1 MIYVS
6 KEAANAVITKLVNDT
21 LEMAEEL
28 ETEKSNWKIW
38 FERSMKA
45 KECVR
50 KLKEWADE
58 YTVHELPQEL
68 YGEVMEVLGNDVV

>member
-50 KLKEWADE
+50 KLKEQIDDW
-58 YTVHELPQEL
+58 VLELPDEL

>member
-45 KECVR
+45 KECVI
-50 KLKEWADE
+50 KLKEQIDDW
-58 YTVHELPQEL
+58 VLELTDEL
-68 YGEVMEVLGNDVV
+68 YGEVMEVLGTDVV

>member
-6 KEAANAVITKLVNDT
+6 REAANAVITKLVNDS

-50 KLKEWADE
+50 KLKEQIDDW
-58 YTVHELPQEL
+58 VLELPDEL